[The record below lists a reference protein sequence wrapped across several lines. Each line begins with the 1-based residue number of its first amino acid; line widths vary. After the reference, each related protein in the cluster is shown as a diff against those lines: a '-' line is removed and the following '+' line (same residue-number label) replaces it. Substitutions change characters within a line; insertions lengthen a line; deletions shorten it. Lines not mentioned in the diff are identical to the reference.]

1 LTAAFPARY
10 AQSPRDEFDRPF
22 APMPHLDRVKRQLVS
37 EVVRENVETLHGL
50 PPRSLR
56 RARRRMP
63 RAALRA
69 VGLILA
75 PSLLF
80 VAMSALST
88 GQADRPAALARP
100 VGPPPPP
107 DAVAAPAS
115 FPAPQALDPAAFPLE
130 VRKIVLDP
138 GHGGS
143 DPGARTAGGIWE
155 KEITLDVAQRLRPLL
170 VEAGFDVLM
179 TREKDETVSLRERA
193 QFANYQRGDLFVSI
207 HFNALATRSYRGLE
221 TYYLGATSDKRV
233 ERLAGAENQASG
245 YSLSDFK
252 RLLEGVY
259 THVRQEE
266 SKQLA
271 EAVHRGLSSHLI
283 KGNPAV
289 KDSGVKPAPFL
300 VLVAT
305 EMPGILAE
313 VSYLSNEEDAKLLAE
328 PSYRSEIARALF
340 QGLRGYTQARIRPA
354 VAGASR

>member
-1 LTAAFPARY
+1 MA
-10 AQSPRDEFDRPF
+10 
-22 APMPHLDRVKRQLVS
+22 HLDRVKRQLVS

-50 PPRSLR
+50 PPRPLR
-56 RARRRMP
+56 RARRRLP
-63 RAALRA
+63 RVAMRA

-80 VAMSALST
+80 VAISALST

-100 VGPPPPP
+100 AGSPPADRAAPPP
-107 DAVAAPAS
+107 S
-115 FPAPQALDPAAFPLE
+115 FPAPQMLNPAAFPLE

-143 DPGARTAGGIWE
+143 DPGARTAGGLWE
-155 KEITLDVAQRLRPLL
+155 KDITLDVAQRLRLLL
-170 VEAGFDVLM
+170 VEAGFEVLM
-179 TREKDETVSLRERA
+179 TRERDDTVSLRERA
-193 QFANYQRGDLFVSI
+193 QFANYQRGDLFISI

-233 ERLAGAENQASG
+233 ERLTGAENQGSG
-245 YSLSDFK
+245 YSLADFK

-266 SKQLA
+266 SKQFA
-271 EAVHRGLSSHLI
+271 ETIHRGLASHLI

-340 QGLRGYTQARIRPA
+340 QGLRDYAQARNRPA
-354 VAGASR
+354 VAGVSR